1 MLARIGITGHMKLS
15 RDSAPLVAEALRD
28 VLQACNERE
37 VVGISCLAQGSDQI
51 FARVVLECGGAI
63 EVILPATDYRDRKVK
78 PDNLGE
84 FDDLIRRA
92 QVVRTLPFE
101 KSNRD
106 AYMAASGEVLSSVD
120 SLIAVWDG
128 KPSGGYSGTA
138 DVVAA
143 ARGRG
148 IPVTV
153 VWPDGAGR
161 D

>member
-1 MLARIGITGHMKLS
+1 MNLS

-28 VLQACNERE
+28 VLQGCNERG
-37 VVGISCLAQGSDQI
+37 VVGISCLARGPDQI
-51 FARVVLECGGAI
+51 FARVVLELGGTI
-63 EVILPATDYRDRKVK
+63 EVILPAVDYRDCKVK
-78 PDNLGE
+78 PDNLAE
-84 FDDLIRRA
+84 FDDLIGRA
-92 QVVRTLPFE
+92 RMVRTLPFA

-106 AYMAASGEVLSSVD
+106 AFMAASEEVLASID

-128 KPSGGYSGTA
+128 NPSGDYAGTA

-153 VWPDGAGR
+153 VWPDGASR
-161 D
+161 V